1 MGRPGDQYLQAGMYL
16 TEYIVTSTLI
26 FQINFLATFTNV
38 GNYESNLFKTVFS
51 ILVIQLL

>member
-38 GNYESNLFKTVFS
+38 GNYESNLFKTVF
-51 ILVIQLL
+51 IQLV